1 MINMKKLTVTALAL
15 TVALGCVAPAFAASR
30 RPVETLTPN
39 TAATQWAVRTTRT
52 STPQKAA
59 DSSTAQQTP
68 VVVAT
73 PTPEQRKIT
82 RTYIAEKGKELGN
95 FGDWSLEDKHE
106 YSLWVEA
113 QGIPQD
119 QTVHGLPGED
129 SMSREE
135 AVQLAKETIMKA
147 YCLKENALARFNVQ
161 VEFNVIDADNPV
173 WQIYFDVKNTDD
185 FAALGL
191 YRVFIN
197 DATKEIVKLED
208 ASSYAIPVSELTTLP
223 GAAG

>member
-1 MINMKKLTVTALAL
+1 MITMKKFTMTALAL
-15 TVALGCVAPAFAASR
+15 TLALACAAPAFAASR
-30 RPVETLTPN
+30 RPVETLTPS
-39 TAATQWAVRTTRT
+39 TAVSQQAARTSGSRQAADAMEVQQVLAAT
-52 STPQKAA
+52 
-59 DSSTAQQTP
+59 
-68 VVVAT
+68 AT

-82 RTYIAEKGKELGN
+82 RTYIAEKGKELGS

-129 SMSREE
+129 NMSRDE
-135 AVQLAKETIMKA
+135 AVQMAKETIMKA
-147 YCLKENALARFNVQ
+147 YRLKEAALDRFNVQ
-161 VEFNVIDADNPV
+161 VEFNVIDAECPV
-173 WQIYFDVKNTDD
+173 WQIYFDVKDTGD

-197 DATKEIVKLED
+197 DATREIVKLED
-208 ASSYAIPVSELTTLP
+208 ASSYAIPVGELTTLP

>member
-30 RPVETLTPN
+30 KPVETLTPN
-39 TAATQWAVRTTRT
+39 TAASQQAARRA
-52 STPQKAA
+52 STPQQAA
-59 DSSTAQQTP
+59 DSATAQQSP
-68 VVVAT
+68 AVVAA

-129 SMSREE
+129 NMSRDE

-147 YCLKENALARFNVQ
+147 YRLKENALARFNVQ
-161 VEFNVIDADNPV
+161 VEFNVIDAANPV

-197 DATKEIVKLED
+197 DATREIVKLED